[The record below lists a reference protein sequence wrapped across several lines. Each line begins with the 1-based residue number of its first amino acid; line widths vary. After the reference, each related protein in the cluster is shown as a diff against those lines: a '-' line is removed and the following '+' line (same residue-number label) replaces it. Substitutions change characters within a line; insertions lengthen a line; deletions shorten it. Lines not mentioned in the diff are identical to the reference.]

1 LVNGISE
8 GGVVVRSQAAIFGK
22 LVKDYM
28 TLDPLAVSAA
38 TPCGQVVARMVAQ
51 SASGA
56 TIIDHDG
63 RPLGIVTE
71 HDIVH
76 RVVFQQSPDTAI
88 DAVMTTPVATV
99 EADDYL
105 YRAIARMRR
114 ADLRHMPAVD
124 DDGRLVGMLDLHDA
138 IADGAG
144 PMMDQIDRLTHEGTL
159 DGLARVKDAQIE
171 LAGDMIADNM
181 PAPDIQALLTHINN
195 DIYRRVVEA
204 SLQAMADDGLGQ
216 PPVRFCIIVM
226 GSGGRGENYLF
237 PDQDN
242 GFILDDYADGDHDRI
257 DGFFIELAER
267 MTRDLDHIGFPLCKG
282 YVMATNPLWRKTL
295 SQWIAQI
302 RLWSRKRSVTAIRLA
317 DIFFDFQPVCGD
329 RDLATAL
336 RDAVTEITRG
346 NHPFLQQMF
355 HEEAD
360 HGVALGFFG
369 GFKTME
375 DEASGRQ
382 VINLKHAGLLPL
394 VETVRLLA
402 LRDGVK
408 KTSTMAR
415 IEALHASGAI
425 TSDDREFLLGGQRIL
440 TDVLL
445 AAQIRAFKKGQP
457 VGYLIDPESLSK
469 RRREQLIRALESI
482 RRLRGQVRGEFT
494 GAVF

>member
-1 LVNGISE
+1 
-8 GGVVVRSQAAIFGK
+8 VRFQAAIFVK

-28 TLDPLAVSAA
+28 MPVPLAVSAS
-38 TPCGQVVARMVAQ
+38 TPCGEVVARMVEQ

-56 TIIDHDG
+56 TVIDHDD

-88 DAVMTTPVATV
+88 DQVMTTPVATV

-171 LAGDMIADNM
+171 LAGDLIADTM

-204 SLQAMADDGLGQ
+204 SLRAMADDGLGE
-216 PPVRFCIIVM
+216 PPVRFSVIVM

-242 GFILDDYADGDHDRI
+242 GFILEDYADGDHDRI

-267 MTRDLDHIGFPLCKG
+267 MTRDLDLIGFPLCKG
-282 YVMATNPLWRKTL
+282 YVMAVNPLWRKTL
-295 SQWIAQI
+295 SQWIEQI
-302 RLWSRKRSVTAIRLA
+302 HLWSRKRSVTAIRLA

-329 RDLATAL
+329 NTLAIRL
-336 RDAVTEITRG
+336 RDAVTDLTRG
-346 NHPFLQQMF
+346 NHPFLQRMF

-369 GFKTME
+369 GFKTMKDE
-375 DEASGRQ
+375 DSGKD
-382 VINLKHAGLLPL
+382 VVNLKHAGLLPL

-402 LRDGVK
+402 LRDGIRA
-408 KTSTMAR
+408 TSTMAR
-415 IEALHASGAI
+415 IEALHAGGAI
-425 TSDDREFLLGGQRIL
+425 TGNDREFLLGGQRIL

-445 AAQIRAFKKGQP
+445 AAQIKAFKNKQT
-457 VGYLIDPESLSK
+457 VGYRIDPETLSK
-469 RRREQLIRALESI
+469 RRSEQLVEALKSI
-482 RRLRGQVRGEFT
+482 RRLRSQVRGEFT
-494 GAVF
+494 GEVF